1 MLTLAT
7 LTEVVKAHALNPT
20 MSNEEAL
27 NSLLGPYIRAGRIK
41 NRNGDELY
49 LDKQR
54 TSRILNGKEDVP
66 HALRQSIGRMG
77 IEGDTAEN
85 FSESIG
91 ELVDSYEMQA
101 LTDTVIALID
111 EDDPRRSALE
121 KMSGNP
127 PVFLAHALLLAIRAD
142 NRQDDSTILWSFGT
156 GSLSI
161 RQGDLL
167 GFGFGNRNRTRPIV
181 AIPVDTTF
189 ETHLASASSH
199 RTKVVSPQSIHG
211 QWLRRMSEAGVRRQ
225 DMERRIRQ
233 NLTRKTGG
241 ADSRG
246 RYPLGTIVEVVTKR
260 AVYYLVA
267 LSDLDE
273 EGKAACSREQVISVL
288 GNLASYYDRRGQAA
302 PLYLPL
308 MGTGLSRANLS
319 AEESLEFTKNAFV
332 AGDFPPKGPITI
344 VVPEE
349 TAEILSGAIGEPI
362 QH

>member
-111 EDDPRRSALE
+111 D
-121 KMSGNP
+121 
-127 PVFLAHALLLAIRAD
+127 
-142 NRQDDSTILWSFGT
+142 
-156 GSLSI
+156 
-161 RQGDLL
+161 
-167 GFGFGNRNRTRPIV
+167 
-181 AIPVDTTF
+181 
-189 ETHLASASSH
+189 
-199 RTKVVSPQSIHG
+199 
-211 QWLRRMSEAGVRRQ
+211 
-225 DMERRIRQ
+225 
-233 NLTRKTGG
+233 
-241 ADSRG
+241 
-246 RYPLGTIVEVVTKR
+246 
-260 AVYYLVA
+260 
-267 LSDLDE
+267 
-273 EGKAACSREQVISVL
+273 
-288 GNLASYYDRRGQAA
+288 
-302 PLYLPL
+302 
-308 MGTGLSRANLS
+308 
-319 AEESLEFTKNAFV
+319 
-332 AGDFPPKGPITI
+332 
-344 VVPEE
+344 
-349 TAEILSGAIGEPI
+349 
-362 QH
+362 